1 MTEMLRR
8 DELIAILNRL
18 GSDED
23 EEALQ
28 AARQVHAQI
37 TAAGMSWED
46 LLVPDGPAAESDE
59 AANESDEAADEGGE
73 AADESDEAD
82 DESDEAEDESDEA
95 DETEDGEREA
105 GEDESPAER
114 AGAEGTEKNTE
125 SLALIGKLLA
135 RSDISEELRAE
146 LEGYKTDIAENDFV
160 EADRRYLRAIHQRLS
175 KHTKSR

>member
-23 EEALQ
+23 EEVLEAAHQ
-28 AARQVHAQI
+28 AHAQI

-59 AANESDEAADEGGE
+59 AAAESDEAD
-73 AADESDEAD
+73 DESDEAD
-82 DESDEAEDESDEA
+82 DESDEADDESDEA
-95 DETEDGEREA
+95 DETEDGELEA
-105 GEDESPAER
+105 VEDESPAEQ
-114 AGAEGTEKNTE
+114 AGAEGTEKDTE
-125 SLALIGKLLA
+125 SLALIGELLA

-146 LEGYKTDIAENDFV
+146 LAGYKTDIAENDFV

-175 KHTKSR
+175 KPTKSR